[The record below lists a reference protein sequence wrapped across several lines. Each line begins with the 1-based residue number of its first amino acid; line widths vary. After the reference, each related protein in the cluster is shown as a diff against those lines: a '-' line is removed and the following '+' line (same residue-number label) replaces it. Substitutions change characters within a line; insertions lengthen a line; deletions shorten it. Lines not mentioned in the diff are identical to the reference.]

1 MSYDLLRLSLCFNDL
16 SFYGLHSSS
25 KWFTLLGLPQ
35 QCIGSIPILELPFYL
50 YSNTLSSSWHHS
62 MILCGGRL
70 IPSSLGIARRDH
82 LRGIALKELCHLLP
96 RIIYDYYRGGRRLAE
111 IGFSRQPCE
120 RSPHAVACA
129 LPRHS
134 ALVQPTHGC
143 KNTQVPEGVTRWSL
157 LVRARAERARRAAR
171 RMLMY
176 T

>member
-25 KWFTLLGLPQ
+25 KWFTLLGLLQ

-111 IGFSRQPCE
+111 IGFSRQPWRE
-120 RSPHAVACA
+120 K
-129 LPRHS
+129 
-134 ALVQPTHGC
+134 PTCRGLRAPPAQRLGPADHGC

>member
-1 MSYDLLRLSLCFNDL
+1 MVYTT
-16 SFYGLHSSS
+16 GV
-25 KWFTLLGLPQ
+25 TVPQ

-62 MILCGGRL
+62 MILCSGRL

-96 RIIYDYYRGGRRLAE
+96 RIIYDYYRGGEKACRDRLL
-111 IGFSRQPCE
+111 
-120 RSPHAVACA
+120 SPAM
-129 LPRHS
+129 REK
-134 ALVQPTHGC
+134 PTCRGLRASPAQRLGPADHGC

-171 RMLMY
+171 RMLKY